1 MGPLTGAGRKNR
13 AGGWAFPLKAGRGF
27 TLIELMLV
35 ITIIGILATIAL
47 PMYQSSVTKAREA
60 ALQENLFQ
68 MRTAIDKFYA
78 DQGEYP
84 PSLTGLVEKKYIRAV
99 PVDPFTGSMDTWAE
113 VPPEEGTGVFDIRS
127 GSDLVGRNGVPYS
140 EW

>member
-1 MGPLTGAGRKNR
+1 MSPRKGLMSLTCTQGARILPSMGPLTGAGRKNR
-13 AGGWAFPLKAGRGF
+13 AGGTFPLKAGRGF

-99 PVDPFTGSMDTWAE
+99 PVDPFTGSMDT
-113 VPPEEGTGVFDIRS
+113 
-127 GSDLVGRNGVPYS
+127 
-140 EW
+140 